1 MEWTYASEQNF
12 TAEHAESA
20 EVLWILSVLG
30 GLCGKKEQS

>member
-1 MEWTYASEQNF
+1 MESTYANGQNF

-30 GLCGKKEQS
+30 GLCGEK